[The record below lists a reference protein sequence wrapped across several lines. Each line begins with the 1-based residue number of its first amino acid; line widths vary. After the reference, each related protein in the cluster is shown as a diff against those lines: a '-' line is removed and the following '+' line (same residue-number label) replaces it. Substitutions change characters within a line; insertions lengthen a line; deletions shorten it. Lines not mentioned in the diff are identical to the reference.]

1 VNAPIV
7 SVVMAAYKGADLV
20 GATLASLQAQT
31 LSDFELVVVDDC
43 SPDDTLAVLR
53 SWGDPRFRIIAA
65 EKNQGVVL
73 SRNRAFAAARGR
85 YIAALDHDD
94 LCYPERFA
102 KQVAYLDAHPDT
114 ALLGTA
120 SDNLQDGE
128 ISPSTLAPLT
138 TPPLIEWLLRIE
150 NPLVWSSAMMRA
162 DAARKMDAFQRPE
175 MVFAEDYDLYHRIRK
190 FGRIARLDD
199 VLVTYRKHSG
209 SASQTHI
216 GAMTNRATEVLA
228 ADYADVFGDEAA
240 DYAELVVRYVM
251 GRMAV
256 PDRTTLRRVGEAIIR
271 LQDDYL
277 TRNRPDPESRALI
290 RWETAR
296 RWARIGEIA
305 LRNGTLGLVDAAMV
319 RPDHLGLGYAGID
332 ELILSRILGGARAV
346 RRLFVDRA
354 AG

>member
-1 VNAPIV
+1 MSAPTV
-7 SVVMAAYKGADLV
+7 SVVMAAYKGAALV
-20 GATLASLQAQT
+20 GETLASLQAQT
-31 LSDFELVVVDDC
+31 LTDFELVVVDDC

-53 SWGDPRFRIIAA
+53 SWDDPRFRVIAA
-65 EKNQGVVL
+65 ETNQGVVR

-94 LCYPERFA
+94 LCHPERFA

-114 ALLGTA
+114 VLLGTA
-120 SDNLQDGE
+120 SNNLQDGV

-138 TPPLIEWLLRIE
+138 TPLLVEWLLRIE
-150 NPLVWSSAMMRA
+150 NPLVWSSVMMRA
-162 DAARKMDAFQRPE
+162 DGARRMDAFQRPE
-175 MVFAEDYDLYHRIRK
+175 MVFAEDYDLYHRIAK

-209 SASQTHI
+209 SASHTHI
-216 GAMTNRATEVLA
+216 SAMTDRATDVLA

-240 DYAELVVRYVM
+240 DCAALIVRYVM

-256 PDRTTLRRVGEAIIR
+256 PDRGTFRRVGEAIAA
-271 LQDDYL
+271 LQEDFL
-277 TRNRPDPESRALI
+277 ARHRPDAASRALI

-296 RWARIGEIA
+296 RWARIGEIG
-305 LRNGTLGLVDAAMV
+305 LRSGTLGLVDAAAV

-332 ELILSRILGGARAV
+332 ELILSRILGSARAV
-346 RRLFVDRA
+346 RRRLRERA